1 MFNKI
6 LSCAMEFVNEAL
18 RLEVAIQGF
27 LFNRYCYL
35 PGPTLGTEATKY
47 LCPSTRLRKRAIT
60 DTIKTYDVM
69 SGREETILPALFRE
83 REFGWDCY
91 FRGGKVSP
99 LRSHLR
105 KRY

>member
-35 PGPTLGTEATKY
+35 LGPTLGTEAIKY
-47 LCPSTRLRKRAIT
+47 FTSIHAPQ
-60 DTIKTYDVM
+60 KTGHHRHYKN
-69 SGREETILPALFRE
+69 I
-83 REFGWDCY
+83 
-91 FRGGKVSP
+91 
-99 LRSHLR
+99 
-105 KRY
+105 